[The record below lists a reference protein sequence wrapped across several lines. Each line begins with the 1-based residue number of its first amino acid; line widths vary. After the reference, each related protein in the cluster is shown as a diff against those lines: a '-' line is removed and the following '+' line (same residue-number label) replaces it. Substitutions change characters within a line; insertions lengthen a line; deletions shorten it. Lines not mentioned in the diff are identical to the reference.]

1 MRLFSKLNITWFII
15 ALLGFF
21 AIDSF
26 VYFGIIDPFYEI
38 TLVNILI
45 NIILALGLNLIV
57 GYSGQLSLG
66 HAGFMA
72 IGAYT
77 TGILT
82 IENQN
87 IGTFL
92 ISLVV
97 GSLLAGV
104 VALIVGIPT
113 LRLKGDY
120 LAVATLGFSEI
131 IRIVILNMTE
141 LTNGAAGLSGIP
153 FFADWQTAFALA
165 LICIILVANY
175 TRSSIDRATIAIRE
189 DEVAA
194 ESIGVNT
201 FRYKLIAFIIGA
213 VTAAIAGSIHASYF
227 GVINPGQFTFNKSID
242 VLIMVVFGGI
252 GSLTGSIVAATA
264 LGILN
269 MYLQQ
274 FGALQVIIYSLVLIL
289 IMIFKPT
296 GLFGTK
302 EFSLSKFFNK
312 SSNPIS
318 NGKEG

>member
-1 MRLFSKLNITWFII
+1 MKLFSKLNISWLII
-15 ALLGFF
+15 TLLGFF
-21 AIDSF
+21 AIDSL
-26 VYFGIIDPFYEI
+26 VYFGIIDPYYEI

-45 NIILALGLNLIV
+45 NMILAIGLNLIV

-72 IGAYT
+72 IGAYA

-82 IENQN
+82 IENQSV
-87 IGTFL
+87 GAFL

-97 GSLLAGV
+97 GSLFAGV

-131 IRIVILNMTE
+131 IRILILNMTE

-175 TRSSIDRATIAIRE
+175 TRSSIGRATIAIRE

-194 ESIGVNT
+194 ESVGVNT
-201 FRYKLIAFIIGA
+201 FYYKLIAFIIGA
-213 VTAAIAGSIHASYF
+213 VTASVAGSIHASYF
-227 GVINPGQFTFNKSID
+227 GVINPSQFTFDKSID

-252 GSLTGSIVAATA
+252 GSLTGSVVAAVA

-269 MYLQQ
+269 MYLQP
-274 FGALQVIIYSLVLIL
+274 FGALRVIIYSLVLIL

-302 EFSLSKFFNK
+302 EISLAKIFHKNSK
-312 SSNPIS
+312 PIS
-318 NGKEG
+318 EGKEG